1 MTFELIFNGTNV
13 KHQVRIKAARPI
25 RGKQRETEKKKLSH
39 ISGSV
44 EYAKRNKEKPDS
56 VFVDG
61 NRDNIGSSAAN
72 LRQISY
78 EGKIGNRL
86 SSGELGSLIRLKT
99 KCLENDKNKGEVKGL
114 IQNISVYPV
123 VLFLWRK
130 GTFVVS
136 FLQPFIRRLEKLPF
150 SFGKRSLLDKT
161 LALVKAAKCCDT

>member
-1 MTFELIFNGTNV
+1 MGQMSNIKSEL
-13 KHQVRIKAARPI
+13 
-25 RGKQRETEKKKLSH
+25 KQRDQYKESKEKLKKKLSH

-44 EYAKRNKEKPDS
+44 EYAKIIKEKPDS

-61 NRDNIGSSAAN
+61 NRDNIGNSAAN

-86 SSGELGSLIRLKT
+86 SSGELDSLIRLKN
-99 KCLENDKNKGEVKGL
+99 KYLENDKNKGEVKGL

-136 FLQPFIRRLEKLPF
+136 FLQPFIRRLERF
-150 SFGKRSLLDKT
+150 
-161 LALVKAAKCCDT
+161 LAVLEKEVYLIKP

>member
-1 MTFELIFNGTNV
+1 M
-13 KHQVRIKAARPI
+13 
-25 RGKQRETEKKKLSH
+25 
-39 ISGSV
+39 
-44 EYAKRNKEKPDS
+44 
-56 VFVDG
+56 
-61 NRDNIGSSAAN
+61 
-72 LRQISY
+72 RQISY

-86 SSGELGSLIRLKT
+86 SSGELDSLIRLKN

-136 FLQPFIRRLEKLPF
+136 FLQPFIRRLEKLPC

-161 LALVKAAKCCDT
+161 LALVKVAKCCDT